1 MYDSVQSPCFPQTF
15 PLHCLVVSLGEMG
28 GNRGS
33 EWPRYLPKITQ
44 SLSVGAGDLKVL
56 KPLETDL
63 SVLCPSAHPP
73 PRLNLCMTA
82 GNDAAT
88 GEPPKVHGHLRKAA
102 NRTSGL

>member
-1 MYDSVQSPCFPQTF
+1 MAKTLEQGHTATECRS
-15 PLHCLVVSLGEMG
+15 
-28 GNRGS
+28 
-33 EWPRYLPKITQ
+33 W
-44 SLSVGAGDLKVL
+44 DLKVL

-73 PRLNLCMTA
+73 PPLNLCMTA